1 MPAIVNVPDF
11 LKIGLMAVLF
21 IWLFN
26 KAMGKLD
33 LPQFKA

>member
-21 IWLFN
+21 IWAVN
-26 KAMGKLD
+26 KGLDKLG
-33 LPQFKA
+33 LSEFKA